1 MIQRRQ
7 TRFIRKLLYSLKKE
21 YGFDITFHK
30 MIEQTLD
37 TELGTSE
44 QTFEIK
50 RVKRAIILPDNK
62 QSTFEYDLAFIA
74 AAKNFTYGGSYDTS
88 LRKIIVDKQ
97 DLGTYEIEI
106 RDYVIWN
113 EKRWEV
119 AKISSFELE
128 TGFIVHVRLVEGTI
142 RYMVTEQS
150 LESSVVF
157 SGTQSYSVA

>member
-1 MIQRRQ
+1 MIRRRQ

-21 YGFDITFHK
+21 YGFDLTFHK
-30 MIEQTLD
+30 MTEQTLD

-50 RVKRAIILPDNK
+50 RVKRAIILPDSK

-97 DLGTYEIEI
+97 DLGDYEIEI
-106 RDYVIWN
+106 RDYIIWD

-119 AKISSFELE
+119 AKISSFELS
-128 TGFIVHVRLVEGTI
+128 TGFIVHVRLVDGTV
-142 RYMVTEQS
+142 RYRITEIDLETNIIFSGEQS
-150 LESSVVF
+150 WN
-157 SGTQSYSVA
+157 